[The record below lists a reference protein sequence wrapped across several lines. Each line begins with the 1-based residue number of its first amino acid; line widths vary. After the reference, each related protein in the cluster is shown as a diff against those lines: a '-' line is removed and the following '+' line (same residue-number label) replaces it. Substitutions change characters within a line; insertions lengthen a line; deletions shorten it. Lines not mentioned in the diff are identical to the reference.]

1 MAITSELLM
10 ELTAVLEKHSSN
22 WDELRAMF
30 APAPLPAPTTIAGTT
45 AAAAPTPG
53 LDPRAG
59 TNDVDAKFV
68 HATCEAIIA
77 SNCKL
82 TRGGK
87 EFVIQLRERASTYKS
102 VRFSPK
108 QWAWFNSIMLDAGI
122 EAIDLPVE
130 VK

>member
-1 MAITSELLM
+1 MAITSELLI

-30 APAPLPAPTTIAGTT
+30 APATAPLPAPTTIAGTT
-45 AAAAPTPG
+45 AAAEPKPNTS
-53 LDPRAG
+53 
-59 TNDVDAKFV
+59 DVDSKFV
-68 HATCEAIIA
+68 HATCEAIIS

-108 QWAWFNSIMLDAGI
+108 QWAWFNSIMLDAGV
-122 EAIDLPVE
+122 EALDLPVE